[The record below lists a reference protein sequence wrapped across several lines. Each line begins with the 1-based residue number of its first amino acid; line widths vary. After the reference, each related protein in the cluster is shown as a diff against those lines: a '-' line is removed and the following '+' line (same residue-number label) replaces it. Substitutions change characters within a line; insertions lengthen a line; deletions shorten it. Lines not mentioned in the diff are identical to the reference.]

1 MPLVRIDLRKG
12 RPAEERRAIADAVHA
27 ALVDAIGIPE
37 QDRFQ
42 IVTEHDE
49 GGLIFDPSYLGISRS
64 DKVVFIQIAISVGRP
79 VEKRTAIFERIAAR
93 LAGLVRR
100 EDVLVNLIETQK
112 ENWSFGNGIAQY
124 AAKA

>member
-1 MPLVRIDLRKG
+1 MPLVRIDLRRG

-27 ALVDAIGIPE
+27 ALVEAIGIPE

-42 IVTEHDE
+42 VVTEHDADA
-49 GGLIFDPSYLGISRS
+49 LIFDPSYLGIARS

-79 VEKRTAIFERIAAR
+79 VDKRIAIFERIAAR
-93 LAGLVRR
+93 LKGLVRP
-100 EDVLVNLIETQK
+100 EDVLVNLLETQK

-124 AAKA
+124 AQK